1 MGFRSLKMTGQ
12 PGWTRVIAVVA
23 DLVGEI
29 VDGPKRVEMRL
40 ATSPALST
48 ATVPAASGS

>member
-1 MGFRSLKMTGQ
+1 MGFRSLKMTGR
-12 PGWTRVIAVVA
+12 PGWTRVIAGLA

-29 VDGPKRVEMRL
+29 VDGAKPVEMWL
-40 ATSPALST
+40 ATSPASST